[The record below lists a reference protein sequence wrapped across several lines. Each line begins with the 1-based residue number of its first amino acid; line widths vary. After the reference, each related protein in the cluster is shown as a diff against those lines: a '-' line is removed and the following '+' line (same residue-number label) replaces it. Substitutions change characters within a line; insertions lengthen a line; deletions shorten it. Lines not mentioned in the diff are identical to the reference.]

1 MSKRQTKIL
10 VILSVVILSLVI
22 LLNIGYSFAWFK
34 DHKKISKQLEF
45 GTIVIE
51 TNSDEYFKA
60 TGNYYNTI
68 KPGDTLLSNDVT
80 FNLEKNSEKA
90 YVRAK
95 YEVSVGDSSTEDE
108 QKVYKYLKYMDLS
121 LGSSSDYTWSEKR
134 GDYYYL
140 LGSDG
145 LPLAIDKTTKGA
157 YTFIKKDST
166 KIDENLEYNAANI
179 DKNDIN
185 INVTL
190 EAVQVANMTRTIDAI
205 ETALNSKNNIVKP
218 TDKYKVTFV
227 YGENSVSTSEVSY
240 GGSATIP
247 SAVQGYVNDGFA
259 LWNGGIKVIK
269 NGGNNHTYIKNNNIY
284 NITEN
289 LILYLPADTTTYN
302 VTFVNGTETLQ
313 VSKVTANSCAEYIG
327 TTPIKTEEG
336 KEFEFIGF
344 SESENGAVVD
354 LSTVK
359 ITADKTFYAV
369 FKELPKKYNINYNLN
384 GGAFTTTV
392 PLSYRMGD
400 TVTLPTND
408 DMFKEGCSFEG
419 WYLDSGFTGTAVTTI
434 SSTQTGDVT
443 LFAKWTDVIVGVE
456 SNGGAHNFAT
466 LNEAFDYALT
476 QTTSK
481 IIIYKDCGLTKDI
494 TIPAGKTISIVNGG
508 IKPNVTL
515 GGNIANNGTLIFGG
529 EQDSLNNVVYTT
541 KTDSANGITS
551 NGNLTINGGEFNRKF
566 AGSSL
571 INIVGSTLNILG
583 GTFTD
588 SVSDTT
594 NALINIDSTT
604 AIIKDTT
611 ITNSLTSAGALI
623 KLISASLTLSGSN
636 NFSSPYNVSI
646 AAVDVAD
653 STKPTRIIIDNGTY
667 AGRLQIGQ
675 NSSLTLNNGTINHT
689 SNQIALQV
697 SNGGSF
703 TMNGGVIETNI
714 TNESLTLAAS
724 IYVNKNSTVTL
735 NGGTINSTNNINTC
749 AQYGIYNFG
758 DATNSPIILIQDIK
772 FNLTSNSTN
781 TNTHLILNRS
791 GVLTIVNGTFTAKE
805 TTENLKLGIRTVG
818 VEGGIGTTNI
828 YGGTF
833 NFTNFNPIYAV
844 NYSKTNIY
852 DCNITSNNGACYFRV
867 DSSVNIY
874 GGTISSGWQA
884 IKIQSSPNNSY
895 ISGATISGG
904 QIGVLVEEMTGGVVT
919 IENSNIS
926 SNATVTDDIWYAS
939 AVYVKNAKVI
949 INSGNFIAKGYA
961 VYQENETA
969 NVTLNGGEFTSTE
982 LNKAVIVKGATIIN
996 GGTYTGSVFYAT
1008 KTPISVENGIA
1019 SNIVID
1025 YDNKLFSI
1033 GDAVVNFINVAA
1045 SSFVTNF
1052 SLSASVVS
1060 QYTEAVQLNANAS
1073 NSALVLGT
1081 NFNITFKNYD
1091 GSVLQTV
1098 SCAYGDLPVYS
1109 GETPTRETDG
1119 EFIYEFSGWSPA
1131 ITTVTGNA
1139 EYTATYITKPYY
1151 ALFPQDWRD
1160 RINVSEI
1167 GGDILSLY
1175 DIEFLNSA
1183 PTTYTKSATQNFDGI
1198 TVYYYNQNVNSI
1210 AFVTDGAFIA
1220 EDNVKFNLSNLNSI
1234 QFNGLF
1240 STKNMTNMGSMFNA
1254 TYNTRADSLD
1264 LTGFTSENVTNFKYM
1279 FATCRGLKTLK
1290 MPDLTFKAGADYTGI
1305 FGETWTLSSIYLP
1318 NNIENGVSIELFNLD
1333 PAGSANKVWYV
1344 EGEEDTIITHITSD
1358 LAGKHLIAKAVAE
1371 FPSTWKTDITWSSV
1385 GNSISNATSITKIA
1399 FEKTAP
1405 SGYTK
1410 SNQNIN
1416 GIEVWYNSSTPTQI
1430 AFVYNGLIMAPA
1442 DCSRLFDEVYSLKE
1456 ITFNNFNTSNVTN
1469 MSSMFTDSVLET
1481 LDLSSFDTSK
1491 VTNMS
1496 SMFARCVSLTN
1507 LNLGGFDTSNV
1518 TDMSSMFAMCNS
1530 LTSLNL
1536 GGFDTSNVTNMNNM
1550 FGSCPNLI
1558 SLDLSSFNTSNV
1570 TDMSSMFYYCGS
1582 LTSLNLSSFNTS
1594 NVTNM
1599 SYMFQE
1605 SDKLTTLN
1613 LSSFDT
1619 SNVTNMTN
1627 MFGLCSS
1634 LTSLNLGSFNTSKV
1648 TNFKSMFQSDVKLNN
1663 LILSNFNT
1671 SKVTN
1676 MELMFSG
1683 CTNLTKVDISSF
1695 VINSGVN
1702 VTDMFKN
1709 CTNLE
1714 TIVTPKTVSKT
1725 INLPNYYYKNGLG
1738 SKTINKITSSEA
1750 GCTLTSYPY
1759 SADFTS
1765 TWKTDITWT
1774 NISSS
1779 LSNASSLTK
1788 IAFEKTA
1795 PSGYTKSNQ
1804 NINGIEVWY
1813 NSSTPTQIAFVHGGT
1828 IYAPASSSSLFAS
1841 QSSLTS
1847 LTFNNFNTTKV
1858 TDMSSMFSGC
1868 SSLSSLDLSNFDTS
1882 NVTDMSSM
1890 FVMNTYSTLDLSSFN
1905 TSKVTNMSGMFNT
1918 CDSLTSL
1925 NVSSFNTSNVTN
1937 MSSMFDVC
1945 EWLTS
1950 LNVSSFDTSKV
1961 TNMNRMFY
1969 NCKGLTSLDVSN
1981 FNTNNVTNIGL
1992 MFSDCAKLASLD
2004 LSSFNI
2010 TSKCTTY
2017 TGVFGS
2023 CTNLMEIYAPS
2034 TVRALA
2040 LPTGT
2045 WYNEST
2051 GLESV
2056 DTNGNPVI
2064 PANTTANTRFAKGIT
2079 LSTSWKTAVEWKNIN
2094 ANLVSSSGAS
2104 DSTKITSLIFDKFSN
2119 LSTNLKGYVDTG
2131 YDLQSG
2137 IDVYKNFTD
2146 SKKLAFVSRGIIL
2159 APTSS
2164 ASASLFSGLTSLT
2177 TLKFVNFN
2185 TTKATSMK
2193 SMFSGDSVLFNLD
2206 ISNFD
2211 TSKVTDMSHMFQDC
2225 SSLISLDLN
2234 NFNTSKVIDMS
2245 GMFNRCSSLTTLNT
2259 SSFDT
2264 SKVTDMSF
2272 MFARC
2277 SSLTNLTLFNT
2288 IADFNSLTTMTSMFA
2303 NCSDLTTLTFPQNA
2317 AISPKLTNMSFLFSN
2332 CPKLKTVNVTRINTK
2347 AVTNMSYMFDGCSSL
2362 EGTLALHG
2370 NWSNNGVVVTF
2381 NYMFRNCSGLTELA
2395 MDTITVSS
2403 GASVTGMFDG
2413 CSSLAKIGAPKTNKV
2428 IALPT
2433 AGGGAWRSASSPAD
2447 LNPQQIVANIN
2458 TSIDYYRI
2466 AHLLSNWKD
2475 TYGTDLTSAKE
2486 IHFTTKANALTTLSG
2501 KNYGEPKPLNGEG
2514 LLAYTYTDT
2523 DSKKIIY
2530 IASPF
2535 PIYAPANSSILFQNT
2550 ADGSL
2555 PALQTITFANFDTSE
2570 VTKMNGMF
2578 YNCTSLTSL
2587 DLSTFN
2593 TSKVTNM
2600 FSMFNRCS
2608 SLTSLDL
2615 SNFDTSKVT
2624 DMDAMFNGCSSLT
2637 SLNLSSFNTSNV
2649 TIMANMFDS
2658 CSSLTSLNL
2667 SSFNTSNVTNTEDMF
2682 SGCTKLT
2689 TITGL
2694 TSFNTSS
2701 VLAMSSMFYNC
2712 TSLTSLTLSSFNTS
2726 KVQSM
2731 EDMFSGCSSLT
2742 SLDLSSFNPSS
2753 VIYMNAMFKY
2763 CRGLTTINF
2772 GTTNRTLSNL
2782 TTMKEMFYD
2791 CTALTEIRMG
2801 QWTTNSLTDCS
2812 YMFYR
2817 CKSLKTLLPEDL
2829 RPWGYDSV
2837 MNLLNGYPRFTTTAV
2852 TDASYMFYWCSSL
2865 EDVYGVRMQGL
2876 AYKNMSYMF
2885 YRCGIKKINEHF
2897 WSTLNVFATTNVT
2910 NFDHMFYGA
2919 DLTELDLTSFTINNG
2934 ANVTDMLMLCSKLGD
2949 VLAPKTGSSITIIL
2963 PNSTT
2968 YTLTQTDDIQ
2978 HRFWFKKGDLT
2989 SAKLSKDCS
2998 SSWIPESTASGT
3010 IFSRTKIYL
3019 PSGTAWRDNIF
3030 TKISSYATK
3039 TTITG
3044 LSFVKGGMPSGYTST
3059 NSQYM
3064 YGTSTSNSPIVLY
3077 KSSSVSTTWAISSYY
3092 TIVATG
3098 SLANLFDSNG
3108 NTNFDKL
3115 SSVAFNN
3122 IDTSEV
3128 TNMSYMFRLCTSLSS
3143 ITGLSNF
3150 DTSNVT
3156 TMRCMFENVKVTS
3169 LDLSNFNTSKVTDI
3183 AYMFKNCSSLTSLNV
3198 SSFDTSLVTTMQET
3212 MLGLT
3217 NYTGTLDLSK
3227 WKIKKSCNMGDFM
3240 KNSNKISTFYTPCR
3254 IASSQDTTIGIR
3266 MYANYRDNYNSSNV
3280 NSGSLFYPD
3289 TVTHRLT
3296 KR

>member
-190 EAVQVANMTRTIDAI
+190 EAVQVVNMTRTIDAI

-247 SAVQGYVNDGFA
+247 GAVQGYVNDGFA

-369 FKELPKKYNINYNLN
+369 FKELPTKYNINYNLN

-456 SNGGAHNFAT
+456 SDGGAHNFAT

-1139 EYTATYITKPYY
+1139 EYTATYITKSYY

-1358 LAGKHLIAKAVAE
+1358 LAGKHLIAKSVAE
-1371 FPSTWKTDITWSSV
+1371 FTSTWKTDVTWTSV
-1385 GNSISNATSITKIA
+1385 SNSISNATSITKIA

-1750 GCTLTSYPY
+1750 GCTLTSYPF
-1759 SADFTS
+1759 SAEFTS
-1765 TWKTDITWT
+1765 TWKTDVAW
-1774 NISSS
+1774 SSVS
-1779 LSNASSLTK
+1779 NSISNATQITK

-1828 IYAPASSSSLFAS
+1828 INAPASSSSLFAS
-1841 QSSLTS
+1841 LSSLTS

-1858 TDMSSMFSGC
+1858 TDMSSMFSSC
-1868 SSLSSLDLSNFDTS
+1868 TSLSSLDLSNFDTS
-1882 NVTDMSSM
+1882 NVTNMSSM
-1890 FVMNTYSTLDLSSFN
+1890 FEMNTYSTLDLSSFN

-1937 MSSMFDVC
+1937 MSSMFDAC

-1950 LNVSSFDTSKV
+1950 LNVNSFDTSKV

-1981 FNTNNVTNIGL
+1981 FNTNNVTNMGL
-1992 MFSDCAKLASLD
+1992 MFRGCAKLASLD

-2017 TGVFGS
+2017 SDVFTG

-2034 TVRALA
+2034 TVRALT

-2051 GLESV
+2051 GLE
-2056 DTNGNPVI
+2056 TTTI

-2079 LSTSWKTAVEWKNIN
+2079 LSTSWKTAVTWSNID
-2094 ANLVSSSGAS
+2094 SSLSGAEQ
-2104 DSTKITSLIFDKFSN
+2104 ITSLIFDKYSN

-2137 IDVYKNFTD
+2137 IDIYKNFTD
-2146 SKKLAFVSRGIIL
+2146 SKKLAFVCRGIIL

-2164 ASASLFSGLTSLT
+2164 AVLFSSLAKLT
-2177 TLKFVNFN
+2177 TLNFVNFN
-2185 TTKATSMK
+2185 TSKATNMG
-2193 SMFSGDSVLFNLD
+2193 SMFNE
-2206 ISNFD
+2206 
-2211 TSKVTDMSHMFQDC
+2211 C
-2225 SSLISLDLN
+2225 SALNALDL
-2234 NFNTSKVIDMS
+2234 
-2245 GMFNRCSSLTTLNT
+2245 

-2264 SKVTDMSF
+2264 SNVTDMSS
-2272 MFARC
+2272 MFYGCMNLTSLDLTNFDTNSVTDMRSMFNVCTALTSLNISSFVTTNVTTMSGMFQRC
-2277 SSLTNLTLFNT
+2277 TNLTSVTFDDVNG
-2288 IADFNSLTTMTSMFA
+2288 DFSALQNMSYMFA
-2303 NCSDLTTLTFPQNA
+2303 NCSNLTTLTFPQNA
-2317 AISPKLTNMSFLFSN
+2317 AISTKLTNMSYLFQN
-2332 CPKLKTVNVTRINTK
+2332 CSKLKTVNVTRMSTS
-2347 AVTNMSYMFDGCSSL
+2347 AVTNMAYMFDGCSSL

-2370 NWSNNGVVVTF
+2370 NWRNNGVVTNF
-2381 NYMFRNCSGLTELA
+2381 NYMFRNCSSLTELA

-2403 GASVTGMFDG
+2403 SASVTGMFDG

-2433 AGGGAWRSASSPAD
+2433 AGGGTWRNANEVAVTQIAVNISTSA
-2447 LNPQQIVANIN
+2447 
-2458 TSIDYYRI
+2458 DYHRI
-2466 AHLLSNWKD
+2466 ASLLSTWRT
-2475 TYGTDLTSAKE
+2475 TYGTSNLSNAKE
-2486 IHFTTKANALTTLSG
+2486 IHFTTKANALTALSG
-2501 KNYGEPKPLNGEG
+2501 KSYTTTNLNGEG
-2514 LLAYTYTDT
+2514 LKAYTYTDT

-2535 PIYAPANSSILFQNT
+2535 PIYAPSDSNNLFSKLT
-2550 ADGSL
+2550 SL
-2555 PALQTITFANFDTSE
+2555 QVITFANLNTSE
-2570 VTKMNGMF
+2570 VTNMYQMF

-2587 DLSTFN
+2587 DLSSFN
-2593 TSKVTNM
+2593 TNIVTTMKGM
-2600 FSMFNRCS
+2600 FEGCI
-2608 SLTSLDL
+2608 SLTSLDVSGINTGNVTNMYHMFYYCESL
-2615 SNFDTSKVT
+2615 TVLDLSDFDVSKVTTMGFMFESCSNLTSLDVSNFVTNNVT
-2624 DMDAMFNGCSSLT
+2624 DMDY
-2637 SLNLSSFNTSNV
+2637 
-2649 TIMANMFDS
+2649 
-2658 CSSLTSLNL
+2658 
-2667 SSFNTSNVTNTEDMF
+2667 
-2682 SGCTKLT
+2682 
-2689 TITGL
+2689 
-2694 TSFNTSS
+2694 
-2701 VLAMSSMFYNC
+2701 MFYNC
-2712 TSLTSLTLSSFNTS
+2712 TSLTSL
-2726 KVQSM
+2726 
-2731 EDMFSGCSSLT
+2731 
-2742 SLDLSSFNPSS
+2742 DLSSFDTSKVTTMEGMFENCTSLTALDLS
-2753 VIYMNAMFKY
+2753 NFNTKAVIDMGSMFRNCTNLKSLNVEGWVVQKVQYMN
-2763 CRGLTTINF
+2763 
-2772 GTTNRTLSNL
+2772 
-2782 TTMKEMFYD
+2782 
-2791 CTALTEIRMG
+2791 
-2801 QWTTNSLTDCS
+2801 
-2812 YMFYR
+2812 
-2817 CKSLKTLLPEDL
+2817 
-2829 RPWGYDSV
+2829 
-2837 MNLLNGYPRFTTTAV
+2837 
-2852 TDASYMFYWCSSL
+2852 
-2865 EDVYGVRMQGL
+2865 
-2876 AYKNMSYMF
+2876 
-2885 YRCGIKKINEHF
+2885 
-2897 WSTLNVFATTNVT
+2897 
-2910 NFDHMFYGA
+2910 HMFYG
-2919 DLTELDLTSFTINNG
+2919 LQSLTSYTGTGTSYADGGSYYYAVTTQESMFENFSGSSGIVSAINTDFSGIDLNYSCINKCTTLKAKFKNSTG
-2934 ANVTDMLMLCSKLGD
+2934 PKVMKIDCLGWDTALVDLSYMYYGCTTLTRVYSEDISTAKTETYTNISYAFANCPNLTTVNVHSTGTAVRTFAANVNLTGLFQNCTGIIEMDLSGFGIPNTATTTNMLSGCSKLGD
-2949 VLAPKTGSSITIIL
+2949 IYAPKTGSSISVTL
-2963 PNSTT
+2963 PSGSTT
-2968 YTLTQTDDIQ
+2968 QSATVGDRY
-2978 HRFWFKKGDLT
+2978 WFKKGALT
-2989 SAKLSKDCS
+2989 AYNS
-2998 SSWIPESTASGT
+2998 SYSTSIPANTTAGT
-3010 IFSRTKIYL
+3010 IFSRTKLYL
-3019 PSGTAWRDNIF
+3019 ESGWKTHFNTAVG
-3030 TKISSYATK
+3030 SS
-3039 TTITG
+3039 
-3044 LSFVKGGMPSGYTST
+3044 
-3059 NSQYM
+3059 
-3064 YGTSTSNSPIVLY
+3064 
-3077 KSSSVSTTWAISSYY
+3077 SSSVRKIENATKLVFDGGVSPNKSENGGYSKYYYMYNTAIYLCHKESFTDWKISSYY
-3092 TIVATG
+3092 TIVAPA
-3098 SLANLFDSNG
+3098 SLEKLFDSNG
-3108 NTNFDKL
+3108 STNFDKL

-3128 TNMSYMFRLCTSLSS
+3128 TNMSYMFRLCTSLTS

-3227 WKIKKSCNMGDFM
+3227 WKIKKSCNMSDFM

-3280 NSGSLFYPD
+3280 NSGSVFYPD

>member
-157 YTFIKKDST
+157 YTFIKKNST

-190 EAVQVANMTRTIDAI
+190 EAVQVVNITRTIDAI

-369 FKELPKKYNINYNLN
+369 FKELPTKYNINYNLN

-456 SNGGAHNFAT
+456 SDGGAHNFAT

-508 IKPNVTL
+508 IKPNVTF
-515 GGNIANNGTLIFGG
+515 GGNITNNGTLTFGG

-541 KTDSANGITS
+541 SGAYLIKS
-551 NGNLTINGGEFNRKF
+551 NGNLTIYGGEFTQAYAEK
-566 AGSSL
+566 L
-571 INIVGSTLNILG
+571 IVVNGARLEILG
-583 GTFTD
+583 GNFVANNKQLIWIDNQSTGLIKNATMTRTLSPNKYASADLIRVNNSTLTLDGSNVITVSGARGGIFTMG
-588 SVSDTT
+588 
-594 NALINIDSTT
+594 
-604 AIIKDTT
+604 
-611 ITNSLTSAGALI
+611 TSAITIENGFYECGFDI
-623 KLISASLTLSGSN
+623 GDN
-636 NFSSPYNVSI
+636 
-646 AAVDVAD
+646 
-653 STKPTRIIIDNGTY
+653 ST
-667 AGRLQIGQ
+667 
-675 NSSLTLNNGTINHT
+675 LTLNNGTIKHSYNDY
-689 SNQIALQV
+689 AVGV
-697 SNGGSF
+697 SKNSSF
-703 TMNGGVIETNI
+703 IMNGGVIE
-714 TNESLTLAAS
+714 SDGLTIPYQS
-724 IYVNKNSTVTL
+724 QTIYSSGNVIL
-735 NGGTINSTNNINTC
+735 NGGVINATVGSTESTTNIVEVIENNGTLLINDITIN
-749 AQYGIYNFG
+749 
-758 DATNSPIILIQDIK
+758 
-772 FNLTSNSTN
+772 FNLTGNYKYRIINNAVTSSANQPAT
-781 TNTHLILNRS
+781 T
-791 GVLTIVNGTFTAKE
+791 TIVNGKFNDNTASLKSNSYFIYSVGSGS
-805 TTENLKLGIRTVG
+805 NLA
-818 VEGGIGTTNI
+818 TTNI
-828 YGGTF
+828 YGGK
-833 NFTNFNPIYAV
+833 FTALNIENVVYGD
-844 NYSKTNIY
+844 NLSKTNIY
-852 DCNITSNNGACYFRV
+852 DGNFSTNCTTSAFFKGSAIFNIVGGTFGANTDGISVDGLTNNG
-867 DSSVNIY
+867 
-874 GGTISSGWQA
+874 
-884 IKIQSSPNNSY
+884 Y
-895 ISGATISGG
+895 ISGANISAGTYG
-904 QIGVLVEEMTGGVVT
+904 IIVKGSTGKVT
-919 IENSNIS
+919 IEDVNVTATATSSVALNVNNSQ
-926 SNATVTDDIWYAS
+926 
-939 AVYVKNAKVI
+939 VI
-949 INSGNFIAKGYA
+949 VNSGTFNAKGYA
-961 VYQENETA
+961 VNVLDGSS
-969 NVTLNGGEFTSTE
+969 VTLNNGEFTSSE
-982 LNKAVIVKGATIIN
+982 DNKAVCIAGGATIN

-1008 KTPISVENGIA
+1008 KTPISVENSIA

-1025 YDNKLFSI
+1025 YNNKLFSI

-1052 SLSASVVS
+1052 SLSASVIS

-1139 EYTATYITKPYY
+1139 EYTATYITKSYY

-1358 LAGKHLIAKAVAE
+1358 LAGKHLIAKSVAE
-1371 FPSTWKTDITWSSV
+1371 FPSTWKTDITWTSV
-1385 GNSISNATSITKIA
+1385 SNSISNATSLTKIA

-1416 GIEVWYNSSTPTQI
+1416 GIEVWYNSSTPTEI
-1430 AFVYNGLIMAPA
+1430 AFVNSGVIMAPA
-1442 DCSRLFDEVYSLKE
+1442 DSSYLFSSATYEYLTSLTTL
-1456 ITFNNFNTSNVTN
+1456 TFNNFNTSKVTDMSRMFNICPSLTALDVSSFNTSNVTNMSAMFQICQQLTVLNVSNFNTSKVTDMSFMFQDCQRLSSLDLSNFNTSNVTN
-1469 MSSMFTDSVLET
+1469 MSSMFS
-1481 LDLSSFDTSK
+1481 
-1491 VTNMS
+1491 
-1496 SMFARCVSLTN
+1496 
-1507 LNLGGFDTSNV
+1507 
-1518 TDMSSMFAMCNS
+1518 
-1530 LTSLNL
+1530 
-1536 GGFDTSNVTNMNNM
+1536 
-1550 FGSCPNLI
+1550 SCPILA
-1558 SLDLSSFNTSNV
+1558 T
-1570 TDMSSMFYYCGS
+1570 
-1582 LTSLNLSSFNTS
+1582 LNLSNFNTS

-1599 SYMFQE
+1599 SSMF
-1605 SDKLTTLN
+1605 SSCPILATLN
-1613 LSSFDT
+1613 LTNFDT
-1619 SNVTNMTN
+1619 SKVTDMGSMFNGCTSLTSLDLSNFDTSKVTNMGN
-1627 MFGLCSS
+1627 MFSNCSS
-1634 LTSLNLGSFNTSKV
+1634 LTSLDLSNFDTSSV
-1648 TNFKSMFQSDVKLNN
+1648 TGMYYMFEACTSLTSLD
-1663 LILSNFNT
+1663 LSNFNT
-1671 SKVTN
+1671 SKVTKMN
-1676 MELMFSG
+1676 GIFSV

-1714 TIVTPKTVSKT
+1714 TIVTPKTINASIT
-1725 INLPNYYYKNGLG
+1725 INLPNNYYKNGLG

-1750 GCTLTSYPY
+1750 GCTLTSYPF
-1759 SADFTS
+1759 SAEFTS
-1765 TWKTDITWT
+1765 TWKNDVTW
-1774 NISSS
+1774 SSIGS
-1779 LSNASSLTK
+1779 LSGVSSITK

-1841 QSSLTS
+1841 LSSLTS

-1882 NVTDMSSM
+1882 NVTNMSSM

-1925 NVSSFNTSNVTN
+1925 NVSSFNTSNVIN
-1937 MSSMFDVC
+1937 MSSMFDAC

-1950 LNVSSFDTSKV
+1950 LDVSSFDTSKV

-1992 MFSDCAKLASLD
+1992 MFSGCAKLASLD

-2017 TGVFGS
+2017 SDVFTG

-2034 TVRALA
+2034 TVRALT

-2064 PANTTANTRFAKGIT
+2064 PASTTANTRFAKGIT
-2079 LSTSWKTAVEWKNIN
+2079 LSTGWKTAVEWKNIN

-2104 DSTKITSLIFDKFSN
+2104 DSTKITSLILDKYSN
-2119 LSTNLKGYVDTG
+2119 LTTNLKGYVDTG
-2131 YDLQSG
+2131 LDLQDG

-2164 ASASLFSGLTSLT
+2164 AGLFRDLTSLT

-2211 TSKVTDMSHMFQDC
+2211 TSKVTDMSHMLQDC

-2288 IADFNSLTTMTSMFA
+2288 IADFNSLTTMTYMFA
-2303 NCSDLTTLTFPQNA
+2303 NCSNLTTLTFPQNA
-2317 AISPKLTNMSFLFSN
+2317 AMSTKLTNMSYLFQN
-2332 CPKLKTVNVTRINTK
+2332 CSKLKTINVTRINTK
-2347 AVTNMSYMFDGCSSL
+2347 AVTNMAYMFDGCSSL

-2370 NWSNNGVVVTF
+2370 NWSNNGVVASF
-2381 NYMFRNCSGLTELA
+2381 DYMFRNCSSLTELA

-2403 GASVTGMFDG
+2403 SASVTGMFDG

-2433 AGGGAWRSASSPAD
+2433 AGGGTWRNANEVAVT
-2447 LNPQQIVANIN
+2447 QIAVN
-2458 TSIDYYRI
+2458 TSTSADYHRI
-2466 AHLLSNWKD
+2466 ASLLSTWKD

-3092 TIVATG
+3092 TIVAPA
-3098 SLANLFDSNG
+3098 SLEKLFDSNG
-3108 NTNFDKL
+3108 STNFDKL

-3128 TNMSYMFRLCTSLSS
+3128 TNMSYMFRLCTSLTS

-3150 DTSNVT
+3150 DTSKVT

-3212 MLGLT
+3212 MRGLT
-3217 NYTGTLDLSK
+3217 SYTGTLDLSK
-3227 WKIKKSCNMGDFM
+3227 WKIKKNCNMGDFM
-3240 KNSNKISTFYTPCR
+3240 VDSTKISTFYTPCR

-3266 MYANYRDNYNSSNV
+3266 MKANYYDNYNSSNV